1 MKYFY
6 FHFYTIRGKIILFGN
21 YVWFWLGEGSLLPWK
36 GKLEQTPLNRCQ
48 PLPAPYKRLIHDI
61 NITNKQSEQNDLTL
75 LTDRDWPITTDL
87 RHLGLTAN
95 SIMAKLTN
103 QFIQTGLRTFDW
115 QQLFTWLWR
124 WLPLRLSKRQ
134 LYLFKNGQSCWT
146 FYKSGYVL
154 SVPKCWSAES

>member
-61 NITNKQSEQNDLTL
+61 NITNEPN
-75 LTDRDWPITTDL
+75 RTT
-87 RHLGLTAN
+87 
-95 SIMAKLTN
+95 
-103 QFIQTGLRTFDW
+103 
-115 QQLFTWLWR
+115 
-124 WLPLRLSKRQ
+124 
-134 LYLFKNGQSCWT
+134 
-146 FYKSGYVL
+146 
-154 SVPKCWSAES
+154 